1 MERFERIIN
10 GLSVHY
16 VFDDFGH
23 EGMDYEG
30 YEVIDT
36 TRNNRLVGF
45 IPYEMIGDKEK
56 FKNMDEA
63 ELEELVMDS
72 LNPFW
77 GIDHILHFT
86 DYGL

>member
-1 MERFERIIN
+1 MKELERFERTIK
-10 GLSVHY
+10 GLNVHY

-45 IPYEMIGDKEK
+45 IPYEMIGNEEK
-56 FKNMDEA
+56 FKTMDEA
-63 ELEELVMDS
+63 KLEELVLDS

-77 GIDHILHFT
+77 GIDHILHLI
-86 DYGL
+86 D